1 MALTPPPAVPQRGDK
16 ATFSSRVD
24 AFLTW
29 LANLIPQLNAF
40 LATLSSL
47 AAGGANSFSFIFD
60 GAVADAEPLPGR
72 LRLSATA
79 QNAAAT
85 LRLSTVTAGGVNIG
99 AALTALFGGTGSAKG
114 SVRLQK
120 VNDPSAWL
128 LYDVTA
134 SAGTTYRNL
143 SLVPRASSSASPF
156 ADGDSVQLFIDKVGP
171 QGDSGGDKKVA
182 TTPAPVAPSTL
193 YIMDYLAGPYQ
204 VFSPAPGAATLRII
218 NWPAAGTNGE
228 LWIEGVNLGAAT
240 ITTEVALDYLKPDGT
255 YATTSSMNTNQGATL
270 RTAGVDNVLI
280 WGRAGAPKRAKV
292 AR

>member
-16 ATFSSRVD
+16 ATFSARVD

-40 LATLSSL
+40 LASLSTI

-60 GAVADAEPLPGR
+60 GGVADTDPTAGK
-72 LRLSATA
+72 LRLSATT

-85 LRLSTVTAGGVNIG
+85 MRVNTTTADGVSIG
-99 AALTALFGGTGSAKG
+99 AALTALFGGTGTAKG

-120 VNDPSAWL
+120 VNDPNAWL

-134 SAGTTYRNL
+134 STGTTYRNIT
-143 SLVPRASSSASPF
+143 LVPRASSSASPF
-156 ADGDSVQLFIDKVGP
+156 ADGDSVQLFIDRTGER
-171 QGDSGGDKKVA
+171 GDSGGDKKVA
-182 TTPAPVAPSTL
+182 TTPAPAGAIHT
-193 YIMDYLAGPYQ
+193 MDYLAGNYQ
-204 VFSPAPGAATLRII
+204 VWSPAPGAATLRII

-228 LWIEGVNLGAAT
+228 LWIEGTNLGAAT

-255 YATTSSMNTNQGATL
+255 YTTTTSMNTNQGATL
-270 RTAGVDNVLI
+270 RTAGVDNVAI

-292 AR
+292 LR